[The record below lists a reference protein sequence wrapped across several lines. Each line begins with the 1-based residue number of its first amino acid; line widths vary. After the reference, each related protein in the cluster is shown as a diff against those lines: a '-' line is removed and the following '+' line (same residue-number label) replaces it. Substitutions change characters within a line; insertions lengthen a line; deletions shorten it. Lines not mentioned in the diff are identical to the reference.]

1 MQSEFQHR
9 KALKYLIGRRQ
20 YMSAYELKLLANI
33 RMTDAT
39 LGRRLREDKEE
50 GLVQVRYVGSKGVA
64 VYKATQKAARKLK
77 RLEKGR
83 KK

>member
-9 KALKYLIGRRQ
+9 KALKYLVGRKQ
-20 YMSAYELKLLANI
+20 YLSAYELKLLANV

-39 LGRRLREDKEE
+39 LGRRLREDKQD

-64 VYKATQKAARKLK
+64 VYKATQKAAKRLK
-77 RLEKGR
+77 QLEKGR